1 MYLHGDQATIKHLAI
16 CPAKLAW
23 MLANHGKR
31 MEGKGLVTEE
41 YAKMRVLDHLN
52 PLLSAWF
59 KILVNMTRSRYRLI
73 LHQ

>member
-16 CPAKLAW
+16 CPAKPAW

-52 PLLSAWF
+52 PLL
-59 KILVNMTRSRYRLI
+59 
-73 LHQ
+73 